1 MADGKI
7 IIETDVDTSG
17 INKDLNDIKKVSAA
31 SAKAIES
38 DLDRI
43 KNNGKSSRSQI
54 ASLAA
59 IYKKAGMDSSEAMKK
74 AWSEIEHTSASGSK
88 KLKDDLDGVGNHSD
102 GLSGKLSSMGNI
114 AAKGLTVAASAV
126 VAAGAALAA
135 AGGYA
140 IKMASDL
147 TEVQNVIDT
156 TFGANASVVNKWA
169 TDAGTAFGLSELEAK
184 KFNGTMGAM
193 TKSMG
198 LTDQQTMEMST
209 SLTGLAGDFSS
220 FYNIDHQDAFDKIRS
235 GISGETEPLKELGI
249 NMSVANLE
257 AYALSQGITTSYDA
271 MSEAEKVTLRY
282 NYLMSATA
290 DAQGDFAKTS
300 GSLANQIRI
309 AQLQVTN
316 LAGSVGKELLPMAT
330 EAMTKLAGMG
340 QQLNDA
346 FNSGGIDGLVSEI
359 GTVLADLVQMVAEY
373 LPGMVDM
380 GVKVIQ
386 SLIDGL
392 IANMPAIMTATVT
405 VITSLLT
412 GILGM
417 LPSVLELGIQM
428 IAQLAIG
435 LAQALPTLVTVA
447 VETILSLV
455 TMLLDNIDLIINA
468 GIALIT
474 GLADG
479 LIAAIPIVIDKLPE
493 IIEKII
499 SAIVKNAPKLIVAG
513 VELIIQMAIGL
524 VKAIP
529 QLIAALPEI
538 LMALVNGLI
547 EAGPVL
553 AQAGFEIML
562 MMQEAFT
569 LGWQAISAWFAQLP
583 ATIGTFLYNVLVAVV
598 QWGLQVQTDMQNAAM
613 NAVNAV
619 GKWFSELPGNI
630 AFALGVA
637 IGNIMQWCIETPQNM
652 QQAASDAIL
661 AVGVWFS
668 QLPGN
673 ILSWLAETIV
683 NMIQFAVD
691 MGENANTAGNN
702 FFNNI
707 INIITG
713 LPGALYTLATQ
724 MIGEIVRGIQETASN
739 VYGAI
744 TGLVNDILTKFK
756 EGLGI
761 ASPAKELVEIGKY
774 MIQGLINGL
783 NGDSLMAFV
792 NSMIQDLKDKFAA
805 GSFNLKAAIDFIG
818 TGAAEFFKSIGIGGS
833 DFNGLTVPVDGAITS
848 GFGYRDDVGDVGSSY
863 HQGIDIG
870 AAEGTPVGAAGAGTV
885 VQAGWNGGYGNSVTI
900 DHGNGLETLYGH
912 LSEILVS
919 VGDLVSQLQTI
930 GLVGS
935 TGNSTGPHLHFSVI
949 QNGEMVDPSS
959 LFGLA
964 TGTNRVPRTAPYL
977 LHKDEAVIPKKYN
990 PYLNG
995 DPAFFAGIAEKM
1007 QAAVAEES
1015 YKWTTNNSAKA
1026 NLKAAVE
1033 TVSVTNGNS
1042 SDNNSA
1048 EILDALNRLITVAST
1063 GGNVLID
1070 GDKLVGIIDKKFG
1083 AIAGIKGRGG
1093 VI

>member
-1 MADGKI
+1 LADGKI
-7 IIETDVDTSG
+7 IVETGLDANG
-17 INKDLNDIKKVSAA
+17 LKKDLVNLEKAAKSGTSSIKQQIEDIGDASDKAGGKVS
-31 SAKAIES
+31 
-38 DLDRI
+38 DL
-43 KNNGKSSRSQI
+43 G
-54 ASLAA
+54 
-59 IYKKAGMDSSEAMKK
+59 
-74 AWSEIEHTSASGSK
+74 
-88 KLKDDLDGVGNHSD
+88 
-102 GLSGKLSSMGNI
+102 GKLSSMGSI
-114 AAKGLTVAASAV
+114 AAKGLTVAASAIA
-126 VAAGAALAA
+126 AAGAALAA

-147 TEVQNVIDT
+147 SEVQNVVDT
-156 TFGANASVVNKWA
+156 TFGANADTINKWSK
-169 TDAGTAFGLSELEAK
+169 DAGTAFGLSDLEAK
-184 KFNGTMGAM
+184 KYTSTLGAM

-198 LTDQQTMEMST
+198 LTDGQTLEMSQ
-209 SLTGLAGDFSS
+209 GLAGLTGDMSS
-220 FYNIDHQDAFDKIRS
+220 FYNLDHDEAFDKIRA
-235 GISGETEPLKELGI
+235 GISGETEPLKQLGI

-282 NYLMSATA
+282 NYLMQATA
-290 DAQGDFAKTS
+290 DAQGDFSKTS

-316 LAGSVGKELLPMAT
+316 LASSVGTALLPMAT

-380 GVKVIQ
+380 GVKVIR
-386 SLIDGL
+386 SLIEGL
-392 IANMPAIMTATVT
+392 ISNMPAIMEAAVT
-405 VITSLLT
+405 VISSLVV

-417 LPSVLELGIQM
+417 LPSLLELGIQM

-435 LAQALPTLVTVA
+435 IAKVLPDLIQLAVGAILMLV
-447 VETILSLV
+447 V
-455 TMLLDNIDLIINA
+455 TLLDNIDLIINA

-479 LIAAIPIVIDKLPE
+479 LIAAIPFLIDKLPG

-499 SAIVKNAPKLIVAG
+499 DAIVKNAPKLIVAG

-538 LMALVNGLI
+538 IMALVNGFI
-547 EAGPVL
+547 EAGPAL
-553 AQAGFEIML
+553 QEAGFTIML
-562 MMQEAFT
+562 MIQDAFA
-569 LGWQAISAWFAQLP
+569 LGWQAICEWFTQLP
-583 ATIGTFLYNVLVAVV
+583 TTIGTFLYNVLVAVV
-598 QWGLQVQTDMQNAAM
+598 NWGLQVQADMQNAAM
-613 NAVNAV
+613 NAINAV

-630 AFALGVA
+630 AFALGAA
-637 IGNIMQWCIETPQNM
+637 IRNIIDWCIETPQKM
-652 QQAASDAIL
+652 QQAANDAIT
-661 AVGVWFS
+661 AVGLWFS

-673 ILSWLAETIV
+673 IWNWLTETIANV
-683 NMIQFAVD
+683 IQFATD
-691 MGENANTAGNN
+691 MGANATTAGTT
-702 FFNNI
+702 FFDNIVNI
-707 INIITG
+707 IKG

-761 ASPAKELVEIGKY
+761 ASPAKELIEIGKY

-995 DPAFFAGIAEKM
+995 DPAFFAGIAQKM

-1033 TVSVTNGNS
+1033 TVSVIDGNS
-1042 SDNNSA
+1042 GDNNSA

-1070 GDKLVGIIDKKFG
+1070 GDKLVGIIDG
-1083 AIAGIKGRGG
+1083 RLGTISGIKGRGG

>member
-7 IIETDVDTSG
+7 IVETGLDANG
-17 INKDLNDIKKVSAA
+17 LKKDLVNLEKAAKSGTSSIKQQIEDIGDASDKAGGKVS
-31 SAKAIES
+31 
-38 DLDRI
+38 DL
-43 KNNGKSSRSQI
+43 G
-54 ASLAA
+54 
-59 IYKKAGMDSSEAMKK
+59 
-74 AWSEIEHTSASGSK
+74 
-88 KLKDDLDGVGNHSD
+88 
-102 GLSGKLSSMGNI
+102 GKLSSMGNI
-114 AAKGLTVAASAV
+114 AAKGLTVAASAIA
-126 VAAGAALAA
+126 AAGAALAA

-147 TEVQNVIDT
+147 SEVQNVVDT
-156 TFGANASVVNKWA
+156 TFGANADTINKWSK
-169 TDAGTAFGLSELEAK
+169 DAGTAFGLSDLEAK
-184 KFNGTMGAM
+184 KYTSTLGAM

-198 LTDQQTMEMST
+198 LTDGQTLEMSQ
-209 SLTGLAGDFSS
+209 GLAGLTGDMSS
-220 FYNIDHQDAFDKIRS
+220 FYNLDHDEAFDKIRA
-235 GISGETEPLKELGI
+235 GISGETEPLKQLGI

-271 MSEAEKVTLRY
+271 MTEAEKVTLRY
-282 NYLMSATA
+282 NYLMQATA
-290 DAQGDFAKTS
+290 DAQGDFSKTS
-300 GSLANQIRI
+300 GSLANQVRI

-316 LAGSVGKELLPMAT
+316 LASSVGSALLPMAT
-330 EAMTKLAGMG
+330 EAVTKLAGMG

-346 FNSGGIDGLVSEI
+346 FNSGGVDGLVSEV

-380 GVKVIQ
+380 GVKVLQ

-392 IANMPAIMTATVT
+392 IANMPAIMAAAVT

-417 LPSVLELGIQM
+417 LPSLLELGIQM

-435 LAQALPTLVTVA
+435 LAKALPTLIPIA
-447 VETILSLV
+447 IETILSLI

-479 LIAAIPIVIDKLPE
+479 LIAAIPIIIDKLPE
-493 IIEKII
+493 IIEKLID
-499 SAIVKNAPKLIVAG
+499 AIVKNAPKLLVAG

-547 EAGPVL
+547 EAGPAL
-553 AQAGFEIML
+553 QEAGFTIML
-562 MMQEAFT
+562 MIQDAFVS
-569 LGWQAISAWFAQLP
+569 GWQAISEWFAQLP
-583 ATIGTFLYNVLVAVV
+583 STIGTFLYNVLVAVV
-598 QWGLQVQTDMQNAAM
+598 NWGMQVQADMQNAAM
-613 NAVNAV
+613 NAINAV
-619 GKWFSELPGNI
+619 GNWFSELPGNI
-630 AFALGVA
+630 AFALGAA
-637 IGNIMQWCIETPQNM
+637 IRNIIDWCIETPQKM
-652 QQAASDAIL
+652 QQAANDAIT
-661 AVGVWFS
+661 AVGLWFS

-673 ILSWLAETIV
+673 IWNWLTETIANV
-683 NMIQFAVD
+683 IQFAAD
-691 MGENANTAGNN
+691 MGANATTAGTT
-702 FFNNI
+702 FFDNIVNI
-707 INIITG
+707 IKG

-724 MIGEIVRGIQETASN
+724 MIGEIVRGIQKTASN
-739 VYGAI
+739 VYGAV

-761 ASPAKELVEIGKY
+761 ASPAKELIEIGKY

-792 NSMIQDLKDKFAA
+792 NGMIQDLKDKFAA

-848 GFGYRDDVGDVGSSY
+848 GFGYRPPDETSGIGSTD
-863 HQGIDIG
+863 HMGIDIG
-870 AAEGTPVGAAGAGTV
+870 AAYGAAVGAAGAGTV
-885 VQAGWNGGYGNSVTI
+885 TQAGWNGGYGNSVTI
-900 DHGNGLETLYGH
+900 DHGNGLETLYAH
-912 LSEILVS
+912 LSEVMVS
-919 VGDLVSQLQTI
+919 VGQLVTQLQTI

-935 TGNSTGPHLHFSVI
+935 TGNSTGAHLHFGVYKDGAAI
-949 QNGEMVDPSS
+949 DPSS

-990 PYLNG
+990 PYLKG
-995 DPAFFAGIAEKM
+995 DSAFFAGIAEKM

-1015 YKWTTNNSAKA
+1015 YKWTANNSAKA

-1033 TVSVTNGNS
+1033 TVSVIDRNGGE
-1042 SDNNSA
+1042 NNSA
-1048 EILDALNRLITVAST
+1048 GILDALNRLITVASA

-1070 GDKLVGIIDKKFG
+1070 GDKLVGVIDGRLGK
-1083 AIAGIKGRGG
+1083 IAGIKGRGG

>member
-7 IIETDVDTSG
+7 IVETSIDTSG
-17 INKDLNDIKKVSAA
+17 AEKG
-31 SAKAIES
+31 AKS
-38 DLDRI
+38 L
-43 KNNGKSSRSQI
+43 KSQA

-59 IYKKAGMDSSEAMKK
+59 EYRKAGMDQSEAVKK
-74 AWSEIEHTSASGSK
+74 AWSEIDRESSKGSK
-88 KLKDDLDGVGNHSD
+88 KLKDDLDDIGKHSD
-102 GLSGKLSSMGNI
+102 NLSGKLSSMGSI

-126 VAAGAALAA
+126 AAAGAALAA

-147 TEVQNVIDT
+147 SEVQNVVDT
-156 TFGANASVVNKWA
+156 TFGANADTINKWSK
-169 TDAGTAFGLSELEAK
+169 DAGTAFGLSDLEAK
-184 KFNGTMGAM
+184 KYTSTLGAM

-198 LTDQQTMEMST
+198 LTDGQTLEMSQ
-209 SLTGLAGDFSS
+209 GLAGLTGDMSS
-220 FYNIDHQDAFDKIRS
+220 FYNLDHDEAFDKIRA
-235 GISGETEPLKELGI
+235 GISGETEPLKQLGI

-271 MSEAEKVTLRY
+271 MTEAEKVTLRY
-282 NYLMSATA
+282 NYLMQATA
-290 DAQGDFAKTS
+290 DAQGDFSKTS
-300 GSLANQIRI
+300 GSLANQVRI

-316 LAGSVGKELLPMAT
+316 LASSVGSALLPMAT
-330 EAMTKLAGMG
+330 EAVTKLAGMG

-346 FNSGGIDGLVSEI
+346 FNSGGIDGLVSEV

-380 GVKVIQ
+380 GVKVLQ

-392 IANMPAIMTATVT
+392 IANMPAIMAAAVT

-417 LPSVLELGIQM
+417 LPSLLELGIQM

-435 LAQALPTLVTVA
+435 LAKALPILIPIA
-447 VETILSLV
+447 IETILSLI

-479 LIAAIPIVIDKLPE
+479 LIAAIPIIIDKLPE
-493 IIEKII
+493 IIEKLID
-499 SAIVKNAPKLIVAG
+499 AIVKNAPKLLVAG

-524 VKAIP
+524 IKAIP

-547 EAGPVL
+547 EAGPAL
-553 AQAGFEIML
+553 QEAGFTIML
-562 MMQEAFT
+562 MIQDAFVS
-569 LGWQAISAWFAQLP
+569 GWQAISEWFAQLP
-583 ATIGTFLYNVLVAVV
+583 STIGTFLYNVLVAVV
-598 QWGLQVQTDMQNAAM
+598 NWGMQVQADMHNAAM

-630 AFALGVA
+630 AFALGAA
-637 IGNIMQWCIETPQNM
+637 IRNIIDWCIETPQKM
-652 QQAASDAIL
+652 QQAANDAIT
-661 AVGVWFS
+661 AVGLWFS

-673 ILSWLAETIV
+673 IWNWLTETIADV
-683 NMIQFAVD
+683 IQFAAD
-691 MGENANTAGNN
+691 MGANATTAGTT
-702 FFNNI
+702 FFDNIVNI
-707 INIITG
+707 IKG

-761 ASPAKELVEIGKY
+761 ASPAKELIEIGKY

-818 TGAAEFFKSIGIGGS
+818 TGAAEFFKSIGIGGA

-848 GFGYRDDVGDVGSSY
+848 RFGYRDPFMTDSGEMSSSD
-863 HQGIDIG
+863 HPGIDIG
-870 AAEGTPVGAAGAGTV
+870 AAYGAAVGAAGAGTV
-885 VQAGWNGGYGNSVTI
+885 TQAGWNGGYGNSVTI
-900 DHGNGLETLYGH
+900 DHGNGLETLYAH

-919 VGDLVSQLQTI
+919 VGDLVTQMQTI

-935 TGNSTGPHLHFSVI
+935 TGNSTGAHLHFGVYQDGVAI
-949 QNGEMVDPSS
+949 DPSS

-995 DPAFFAGIAEKM
+995 DPGFFSGIAEKM

-1033 TVSVTNGNS
+1033 TVSVIDGNS
-1042 SDNNSA
+1042 GDNNSA

>member
-1 MADGKI
+1 LADGKI
-7 IIETDVDTSG
+7 IIETGIDTSG
-17 INKDLNDIKKVSAA
+17 IDK
-31 SAKAIES
+31 
-38 DLDRI
+38 
-43 KNNGKSSRSQI
+43 GTKSLKSQA

-59 IYKKAGMDSSEAMKK
+59 EYRKAGMDQSEAMKK
-74 AWSEIEHTSASGSK
+74 AWSEIDRASSSGSK
-88 KLKDDLDGVGNHSD
+88 KLKDDLDDVGKHSD
-102 GLSGKLSSMGNI
+102 NLSGKLSSMGSI
-114 AAKGLTVAASAV
+114 AAKGLTIAASAV
-126 VAAGAALAA
+126 AAAGAAMAA

-147 TEVQNVIDT
+147 SEVQNVVDT
-156 TFGANASVVNKWA
+156 TFGANTETINKWSK
-169 TDAGTAFGLSELEAK
+169 DAGTAFGLSELEAK
-184 KFNGTMGAM
+184 KYTSTLGAM

-198 LTDQQTMEMST
+198 LTDTQTLEMSQ
-209 SLTGLAGDFSS
+209 GLAGLTGDMSS
-220 FYNIDHQDAFDKIRS
+220 FYNLDHDEAFDKIRS
-235 GISGETEPLKELGI
+235 GISGETEPLKQLGI

-257 AYALSQGITTSYDA
+257 AYALSQGITTAYDA
-271 MSEAEKVTLRY
+271 MSEAEKTTLRY
-282 NYLMSATA
+282 NYLMQVTA

-300 GSLANQIRI
+300 GSLANQVRI

-316 LAGSVGKELLPMAT
+316 LASSVGSALLPMAT

-392 IANMPAIMTATVT
+392 ITNMPAIMTAAVT

-417 LPSVLELGIQM
+417 LPSILELGIQM

-435 LAQALPTLVTVA
+435 LAQALPTLIPVA
-447 VETILSLV
+447 IETILNLI
-455 TMLLDNIDLIINA
+455 TTLLDNIDLIINA
-468 GIALIT
+468 GIALIG
-474 GLADG
+474 GLVEG
-479 LIAAIPIVIDKLPE
+479 LIAAIPIIIDKLPE
-493 IIEKII
+493 IIEKVIN
-499 SAIVKNAPKLIVAG
+499 AIVKNAPKLIVAG
-513 VELIIQMAIGL
+513 IELIIQMAIGL

-538 LMALVNGLI
+538 IMALVTGLI
-547 EAGPVL
+547 EAGPAL
-553 AQAGFEIML
+553 AEAGFTIML
-562 MMQEAFT
+562 MIQDAFAS
-569 LGWQAISAWFAQLP
+569 GWQAISEWFAQLP
-583 ATIGTFLYNVLVAVV
+583 ETIGTFLYNALVSIAK
-598 QWGLQVQTDMQNAAM
+598 WGLQVQTDMQNAAM

-637 IGNIMQWCIETPQNM
+637 IRNIIDWCIETPQKM
-652 QQAASDAIL
+652 QQAADDAIT
-661 AVGVWFS
+661 AIGEWFS

-673 ILSWLAETIV
+673 IWNWLTETV
-683 NMIQFAVD
+683 ANMIQFAVD
-691 MGENANTAGNN
+691 MGENATTAGNN
-702 FFNNI
+702 VFENI
-707 INIITG
+707 VSIIQG
-713 LPGALYTLATQ
+713 LPGALYTLATN
-724 MIGEIVRGIQETASN
+724 MISEIARGIQETASN
-739 VYGAI
+739 VYDAV

-761 ASPAKELVEIGKY
+761 ASPAKELIEIGKY

-792 NSMIQDLKDKFAA
+792 NSMIQDLKDKFSS

-833 DFNGLTVPVDGAITS
+833 DFGGLTVPVDGAITS
-848 GFGYRDDVGDVGSSY
+848 GFGYRDDVGDVGTKD
-863 HQGIDIG
+863 HAGIDIG
-870 AAEGTPVGAAGAGTV
+870 VPEGTPVGAAGAGTV
-885 VQAGWNGGYGNSVTI
+885 TQAGWNDGYGNSVTI

-912 LSEILVS
+912 LSEVLVS
-919 VGDLVSQLQTI
+919 VGQMVTQLQTI
-930 GLVGS
+930 GLSGN
-935 TGNSTGPHLHFSVI
+935 TGNSTGPHLHFGVYQDGAAI
-949 QNGEMVDPSS
+949 DPSS

-990 PYLNG
+990 PYING
-995 DPAFFAGIAEKM
+995 GPAFFAGIAEKM

-1015 YKWTTNNSAKA
+1015 YKWMNNSAAKA
-1026 NLKAAVE
+1026 NLKASIE
-1033 TVSVTNGNS
+1033 STSVTVGNAQ
-1042 SDNNSA
+1042 DNNSG
-1048 EILDALNRLITVAST
+1048 EILDALNRLITVAGT

>member
-1 MADGKI
+1 
-7 IIETDVDTSG
+7 
-17 INKDLNDIKKVSAA
+17 
-31 SAKAIES
+31 
-38 DLDRI
+38 
-43 KNNGKSSRSQI
+43 
-54 ASLAA
+54 
-59 IYKKAGMDSSEAMKK
+59 
-74 AWSEIEHTSASGSK
+74 
-88 KLKDDLDGVGNHSD
+88 
-102 GLSGKLSSMGNI
+102 
-114 AAKGLTVAASAV
+114 
-126 VAAGAALAA
+126 
-135 AGGYA
+135 
-140 IKMASDL
+140 
-147 TEVQNVIDT
+147 
-156 TFGANASVVNKWA
+156 
-169 TDAGTAFGLSELEAK
+169 
-184 KFNGTMGAM
+184 M

-198 LTDQQTMEMST
+198 LTDGQTLEMSQ
-209 SLTGLAGDFSS
+209 GLAGLTGDMSS
-220 FYNIDHQDAFDKIRS
+220 FYNLDHDEAFDKIRA
-235 GISGETEPLKELGI
+235 GISGETEPLKQLGI

-282 NYLMSATA
+282 NYLMQATA
-290 DAQGDFAKTS
+290 DAQGDFSKTS

-316 LAGSVGKELLPMAT
+316 LASSVGTALLPMAT

-380 GVKVIQ
+380 GVKVIR
-386 SLIDGL
+386 SLIEGL
-392 IANMPAIMTATVT
+392 ISNMPAIMEAAVT
-405 VITSLLT
+405 VISSLVV

-417 LPSVLELGIQM
+417 LPSLLELGIQM

-435 LAQALPTLVTVA
+435 IAKVLPDLIQLAVGAILMLV
-447 VETILSLV
+447 V
-455 TMLLDNIDLIINA
+455 TLLDNIDLIINA

-479 LIAAIPIVIDKLPE
+479 LIAAIPFLIDKLPG

-499 SAIVKNAPKLIVAG
+499 DAIVKNAPKLIVAG

-538 LMALVNGLI
+538 IMALVNGFI
-547 EAGPVL
+547 EAGPAL
-553 AQAGFEIML
+553 QEAGFTIML
-562 MMQEAFT
+562 MIQDAFA
-569 LGWQAISAWFAQLP
+569 LGWQAICEWFTQLP
-583 ATIGTFLYNVLVAVV
+583 TTIGTFLYNVLVAVV
-598 QWGLQVQTDMQNAAM
+598 NWGLQVQADMQNAAM
-613 NAVNAV
+613 NAINAV

-630 AFALGVA
+630 AFALGAA
-637 IGNIMQWCIETPQNM
+637 IRNIIDWCIETPQKM
-652 QQAASDAIL
+652 QQAANDAIT
-661 AVGVWFS
+661 AVGLWFS

-673 ILSWLAETIV
+673 IWNWLTETIANV
-683 NMIQFAVD
+683 IQFATD
-691 MGENANTAGNN
+691 MGANATTAGTT
-702 FFNNI
+702 FFDNIVNI
-707 INIITG
+707 IKG

-761 ASPAKELVEIGKY
+761 ASPAKELIEIGKY

-995 DPAFFAGIAEKM
+995 DPAFFAGIAQKM

-1033 TVSVTNGNS
+1033 TVSVIDGNS
-1042 SDNNSA
+1042 GDNNSA

-1070 GDKLVGIIDKKFG
+1070 GDKLVGIIDG
-1083 AIAGIKGRGG
+1083 RLGTISGIKGRGG

>member
-7 IIETDVDTSG
+7 IVETSIDTSG
-17 INKDLNDIKKVSAA
+17 AEKG
-31 SAKAIES
+31 AKS
-38 DLDRI
+38 L
-43 KNNGKSSRSQI
+43 RSQ
-54 ASLAA
+54 AATLAGE
-59 IYKKAGMDSSEAMKK
+59 YRKAGMDQSEAMKK
-74 AWSEIEHTSASGSK
+74 AWAEIDRESSKGSK
-88 KLKDDLDGVGNHSD
+88 KLKDDLDDVGKHSD
-102 GLSGKLSSMGNI
+102 NLSGKLSSMGSV
-114 AAKGLTVAASAV
+114 AAKGLTVAAAAV
-126 VAAGAALAA
+126 AAAGAALAA

-147 TEVQNVIDT
+147 TEVQNVVDT
-156 TFGANASVVNKWA
+156 TFGSNAEAVNKWA
-169 TDAGTAFGLSELEAK
+169 KDAGVAFGLAELDAK
-184 KFNGTMGAM
+184 KYTSTLGAM

-198 LTDQQTMEMST
+198 LTDEQTFEMSKG
-209 SLTGLAGDFSS
+209 LTGLTGDMAS
-220 FYNIDHQDAFDKIRS
+220 FYNLDHSEAFDKIRA
-235 GISGETEPLKELGI
+235 GISGETEPLKQLGI

-257 AYALSQGITTSYDA
+257 AYALSQGIEAGYDA

-282 NYLMSATA
+282 NYLMQVTS

-300 GSLANQIRI
+300 DSLANQLRI

-316 LAGSVGKELLPMAT
+316 LAGSVGMELLPMAT
-330 EAMTKLAGMG
+330 EAMTRLAGMG

-380 GVKVIQ
+380 GVKVLQ

-392 IANMPAIMTATVT
+392 IANMPAIMGAAVT

-417 LPSVLELGIQM
+417 LPSLLELGIQM

-435 LAQALPTLVTVA
+435 LAQALPTLIPVVIA
-447 VETILSLV
+447 TILSLV
-455 TMLLDNIDLIINA
+455 TMILDNIDLVINA

-479 LIAAIPIVIDKLPE
+479 LIAAIPIIIDKLPE

-513 VELIIQMAIGL
+513 LELIIQMAIGL

-562 MMQEAFT
+562 MIQEAFT

-583 ATIGTFLYNVLVAVV
+583 STIGTFLYNVLVAVV
-598 QWGLQVQTDMQNAAM
+598 NWGLQVQTDMQNAAM
-613 NAVNAV
+613 NAINAV

-630 AFALGVA
+630 AFVLGAA
-637 IGNIMQWCIETPQNM
+637 IRNIIGWCVSTPQKM
-652 QQAASDAIL
+652 RQAAKDAIT
-661 AVGVWFS
+661 AVGVWFAE
-668 QLPGN
+668 LPGN
-673 ILSWLAETIV
+673 IWNWLTETIANV
-683 NMIQFAVD
+683 IQFAAD
-691 MGENANTAGNN
+691 MGANATTAGTT
-702 FFNNI
+702 FFDNIVNI
-707 INIITG
+707 IKG

-739 VYGAI
+739 VYGAV

-792 NSMIQDLKDKFAA
+792 NSMIQELKDKFSS
-805 GSFNLKAAIDFIG
+805 GNLNLKAAIDFIG
-818 TGAAEFFKSIGIGGS
+818 TGAAEFFKSIGLGGS
-833 DFNGLTVPVDGAITS
+833 DFGGLTVPVDGAITS
-848 GFGYRDDVGDVGSSY
+848 GWGYRDDVQGVGSDY

-870 AAEGTPVGAAGAGTV
+870 AGYGTPVGAAGAGEV
-885 VQAGWNGGYGNSVTI
+885 VQAGWNGGYGLSVML
-900 DHGNGLETLYGH
+900 DHGNGLRTLYAH
-912 LSEILVS
+912 LSEIMVS
-919 VGDLVSQLQTI
+919 VGQLVTQLQTI

-935 TGNSTGPHLHFSVI
+935 TGNSTGAHLHFGVYQDGVAI
-949 QNGEMVDPSS
+949 DPSS

-995 DPAFFAGIAEKM
+995 DPAFFAGIAAKM

-1033 TVSVTNGNS
+1033 TVSIIDGNGGE
-1042 SDNNSA
+1042 NNSA
-1048 EILDALNRLITVAST
+1048 GILDALNRLIAVASA

-1070 GDKLVGIIDKKFG
+1070 GDKLVGIIDGRLGK
-1083 AIAGIKGRGG
+1083 IAGIKGRGG

>member
-7 IIETDVDTSG
+7 IVETGLDANG
-17 INKDLNDIKKVSAA
+17 LKKDLVNLEKAAKSGTSSIKQQIEDIGDASDKAGGKVS
-31 SAKAIES
+31 
-38 DLDRI
+38 DL
-43 KNNGKSSRSQI
+43 G
-54 ASLAA
+54 
-59 IYKKAGMDSSEAMKK
+59 
-74 AWSEIEHTSASGSK
+74 
-88 KLKDDLDGVGNHSD
+88 
-102 GLSGKLSSMGNI
+102 GKLSSMGSI
-114 AAKGLTVAASAV
+114 AAKGLTVAASAIA
-126 VAAGAALAA
+126 AAGAALAA

-147 TEVQNVIDT
+147 SEVQNVVDT
-156 TFGANASVVNKWA
+156 TFGANADTINKWSK
-169 TDAGTAFGLSELEAK
+169 DAGTAFGLSDLEAK
-184 KFNGTMGAM
+184 KYTSTLGAM

-198 LTDQQTMEMST
+198 LTDGQTLEMSQ
-209 SLTGLAGDFSS
+209 GLAGLTGDMSS
-220 FYNIDHQDAFDKIRS
+220 FYNLDHDEAFDKIRA
-235 GISGETEPLKELGI
+235 GISGETEPLKQLGI

-282 NYLMSATA
+282 NYLMQATA
-290 DAQGDFAKTS
+290 DAQGDFSKTS

-316 LAGSVGKELLPMAT
+316 LASSVGTALLPMAT

-380 GVKVIQ
+380 GVKVIR
-386 SLIDGL
+386 SLIEGL
-392 IANMPAIMTATVT
+392 ISNMPAIMEAAVT
-405 VITSLLT
+405 VISSLVV

-417 LPSVLELGIQM
+417 LPSLLELGIQM

-435 LAQALPTLVTVA
+435 IAKVLPDLIQLAVGAILMLV
-447 VETILSLV
+447 V
-455 TMLLDNIDLIINA
+455 TLLDNIDLIINA

-479 LIAAIPIVIDKLPE
+479 LIAAIPFLIDKLPG

-499 SAIVKNAPKLIVAG
+499 DAIVKNAPKLIVAG

-538 LMALVNGLI
+538 IMALVNGFI
-547 EAGPVL
+547 EAGPAL
-553 AQAGFEIML
+553 QEAGFTIML
-562 MMQEAFT
+562 MIQDAFA
-569 LGWQAISAWFAQLP
+569 LGWQAICEWFTQLP
-583 ATIGTFLYNVLVAVV
+583 TTIGTFLYNVLVAVV
-598 QWGLQVQTDMQNAAM
+598 NWGLQVQADMQNAAM
-613 NAVNAV
+613 NAINAV

-630 AFALGVA
+630 AFALGAA
-637 IGNIMQWCIETPQNM
+637 IRNIIDWCIETPQKM
-652 QQAASDAIL
+652 QQAANDAIT
-661 AVGVWFS
+661 AVGLWFS

-673 ILSWLAETIV
+673 IWNWLTETIANV
-683 NMIQFAVD
+683 IQFATD
-691 MGENANTAGNN
+691 MGANATTAGTT
-702 FFNNI
+702 FFDNIVNI
-707 INIITG
+707 IKG

-761 ASPAKELVEIGKY
+761 ASPAKELIEIGKY

-995 DPAFFAGIAEKM
+995 DPAFFAGIAQKM

-1033 TVSVTNGNS
+1033 TVSVIDGNS
-1042 SDNNSA
+1042 GDNNSA

-1070 GDKLVGIIDKKFG
+1070 GDKLVGIIDG
-1083 AIAGIKGRGG
+1083 RLGTISGIKGRGG

>member
-1 MADGKI
+1 LADGKI
-7 IIETDVDTSG
+7 IVETSIDTSG
-17 INKDLNDIKKVSAA
+17 AEKG
-31 SAKAIES
+31 AKS
-38 DLDRI
+38 L
-43 KNNGKSSRSQI
+43 RSQ
-54 ASLAA
+54 AATLAA
-59 IYKKAGMDSSEAMKK
+59 EYRKAGMDSSEAMKK
-74 AWSEIEHTSASGSK
+74 AWSEIERTSSNGSK
-88 KLKDDLDGVGNHSD
+88 KLKDDLDELGHHSD
-102 GLSGKLSSMGNI
+102 DLSGKLSSMGSI
-114 AAKGLTVAASAV
+114 ATKGLTVTASAV
-126 VAAGAALAA
+126 AAAGAALAA

-147 TEVQNVIDT
+147 TEVQNVVDT
-156 TFGANASVVNKWA
+156 TFGSNSGVVNKWA
-169 TDAGTAFGLSELEAK
+169 ENAGTAFGLSELEAK

-193 TKSMG
+193 VKSMG
-198 LTDQQTMEMST
+198 LTDDQTLDMST

-257 AYALSQGITTSYDA
+257 AYALSKGITTSYDS

-282 NYLMSATA
+282 NYLMSVSA
-290 DAQGDFAKTS
+290 DAQNDFAKTS

-380 GVKVIQ
+380 GVKVIE

-392 IANMPAIMTATVT
+392 IANMPAIMAAAVT

-417 LPSVLELGIQM
+417 LPSLLELGIQM

-435 LAQALPTLVTVA
+435 LAQALPTLVPIA
-447 VETILSLV
+447 IETILSLI

-468 GIALIT
+468 GITLIT

-479 LIAAIPIVIDKLPE
+479 LIAAIPIIIDKLPE

-499 SAIVKNAPKLIVAG
+499 DAIIKNAPKLLVAG

-538 LMALVNGLI
+538 IMALINGLM
-547 EAGPVL
+547 EAGPAL
-553 AQAGFEIML
+553 SEAGATIML
-562 MMQEAFT
+562 MIQDAFA
-569 LGWQAISAWFAQLP
+569 LGWQAITTWFAQLP
-583 ATIGTFLYNVLVAVV
+583 GTIGTLLYNVVVAIAL
-598 QWGLQVQTDMQNAAM
+598 WGLQIQTDMQNAAM

-619 GKWFSELPGNI
+619 DIWFSELPGNI
-630 AFALGVA
+630 AFALGLA
-637 IGNIMQWCIETPQNM
+637 IGNIIRWCIETPQNM
-652 QQAASDAIL
+652 QKAATDAIT
-661 AVGVWFS
+661 AVGTWFS

-673 ILSWLAETIV
+673 VWNWLTATIA
-683 NMIQFAVD
+683 NMIQFVMD
-691 MGENANTAGNN
+691 MGTQATNAGNSVHD
-702 FFNNI
+702 NI
-707 INIITG
+707 IGIIQS
-713 LPGALYTLATQ
+713 LPGALYTIATQ
-724 MIGEIVRGIQETASN
+724 MISEIVRGIQETAGN
-739 VYGAI
+739 IYGAV

-761 ASPAKELVEIGKY
+761 ASPAKELIEIGKY
-774 MIQGLINGL
+774 MIQGLIKGL

-792 NSMIQDLKDKFAA
+792 NSMIQDLKDKFSS

-870 AAEGTPVGAAGAGTV
+870 ASEGTPVGAAGAGTV
-885 VQAGWNGGYGNSVTI
+885 TQAGWNGGYGNSITI

-919 VGDLVSQLQTI
+919 VGQLVTQLQTI

-1033 TVSVTNGNS
+1033 TVSGTKTEPTDLSKLDG
-1042 SDNNSA
+1042 
-1048 EILDALNRLITVAST
+1048 ILDVLSGIANRS
-1063 GGNVLID
+1063 GNVLID
-1070 GDKLVGIIDKKFG
+1070 GDKLVGIIDG
-1083 AIAGIKGRGG
+1083 RLGTISGIKGRGG